1 LLTVVNLHPEKEAED
16 QIPSP
21 YDYDMTK
28 DRVNDIRFLDKTE
41 YDLKMALALSDY
53 HDFAEYMT
61 DLAQDAIGEITQ
73 EDKVNVVKDL
83 KEGFQE
89 IINSK
94 QRTLIRSRK
103 LRSYHDLIGKRFDID
118 DVIKIQRKDDVH
130 TISDKIFDFSAIT
143 ISNLI
148 EEGERDALH
157 KIVKHEEERRKWKKD
172 KDEKNQE
179 TIRES
184 LTRFIEDVKSEN
196 TEYDG
201 YILSIAHNLP

>member
-1 LLTVVNLHPEKEAED
+1 
-16 QIPSP
+16 
-21 YDYDMTK
+21 MTK
-28 DRVNDIRFLDKTE
+28 DRVNDIRFHDKTE
-41 YDLKMALALSDY
+41 YDLKMALAVSDY

-83 KEGFQE
+83 KERFQE

-94 QRTLIRSRK
+94 QRTLTRSRK

-157 KIVKHEEERRKWKKD
+157 EIVKHEEERRKWKKD

-179 TIRES
+179 TIHES

-201 YILSIAHNLP
+201 YILSIAHNLPQL

>member
-196 TEYDG
+196 TEFDG